1 MNQGILTRL
10 ARNLTIKDKRLQVIR
25 FEPNWAQQIFYAK
38 AEEQFRDRGRVR
50 IIKNK
55 PIKILTNK

>member
-50 IIKNK
+50 IIV
-55 PIKILTNK
+55 L